1 MSITGITVFSDP
13 EKSYQ
18 VNLSKPKRA
27 SVYIDQYTGEIKG
40 KYQRSPFF
48 STMFFL
54 HRWLLDS
61 RPAGDGIFWGK
72 MIVGVSTLMF
82 VFVLISGIV
91 IWWPCTWKALK
102 NSLKI
107 TARKG
112 MARFWY
118 GLHVAGGMYA
128 LLLILVMALTGL
140 TWSFGW
146 YRTAFYTVFGVDT
159 PSRMEHGHAAVN
171 MNIETGKAMPCTAI
185 PSLLSIGSKCT
196 KNWLKKIPAAS
207 KSACPTA
214 QPVCL
219 PTFSATHGERTA
231 IPSTPVPERL
241 PAFPVTQKWI
251 TPVKYAAGFI
261 RYMWEAGEECLP
273 AFYGFSQPYWE
284 PACR

>member
-1 MSITGITVFSDP
+1 
-13 EKSYQ
+13 
-18 VNLSKPKRA
+18 
-27 SVYIDQYTGEIKG
+27 
-40 KYQRSPFF
+40 
-48 STMFFL
+48 
-54 HRWLLDS
+54 
-61 RPAGDGIFWGK
+61 
-72 MIVGVSTLMF
+72 
-82 VFVLISGIV
+82 
-91 IWWPCTWKALK
+91 
-102 NSLKI
+102 
-107 TARKG
+107 

-171 MNIETGKAMPCTAI
+171 MNIEKSKKGNGRKEGKEYDRKGDALHGNTL
-185 PSLLSIGSKCT
+185 SLSIGSKCT